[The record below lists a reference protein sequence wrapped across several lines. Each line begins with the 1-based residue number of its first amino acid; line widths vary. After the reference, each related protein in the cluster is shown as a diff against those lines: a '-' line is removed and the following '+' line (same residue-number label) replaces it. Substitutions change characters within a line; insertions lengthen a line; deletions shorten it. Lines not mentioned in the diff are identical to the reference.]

1 MLIHPEVLSNQT
13 YYCITFHTVVRWK
26 VSSYVSSFESHV
38 WSTHCRPIS
47 SSPIVLKCVSFHQAC
62 DWPLLCLDI
71 PACQFGDGASVAWA
85 LKIRK
90 CYFRNLDRWLLV
102 SVLEG
107 RIPAMMT
114 NGNVFSLE
122 AQIIC
127 VKPSSRPIQHTSIVT
142 CGWNFTPVYIIHEL
156 NLVSCELLM
165 VKVETTGKL
174 SGFMFGFQSET
185 QTIVIECST
194 EPGWV
199 CIILLV

>member
-1 MLIHPEVLSNQT
+1 MKYSLQIYFIISHCSNMCWFPPSLWLATVMPWHISLSVWRWHTCCLSSENQEVLFPQ
-13 YYCITFHTVVRWK
+13 
-26 VSSYVSSFESHV
+26 
-38 WSTHCRPIS
+38 
-47 SSPIVLKCVSFHQAC
+47 
-62 DWPLLCLDI
+62 LD
-71 PACQFGDGASVAWA
+71 QRLW
-85 LKIRK
+85 
-90 CYFRNLDRWLLV
+90 V

-114 NGNVFSLE
+114 NWNVFSLE

-127 VKPSSRPIQHTSIVT
+127 VKPSSRSIQHTSIVT

-174 SGFMFGFQSET
+174 SGFRFGFQSAT

-194 EPGWV
+194 EPG
-199 CIILLV
+199 